1 MTENSVH
8 TDGQD
13 TAATAR
19 ASGQSATE
27 SFRRKQHAGA
37 QVSQER
43 VSALAGDALAA
54 IHDVIR
60 KHEVTYEEYDA
71 LKAWLIQV
79 GEDGEWPLFL
89 DVWVEHVVEDVNT
102 AHREGSKG
110 SIEGP
115 YYVPDAP
122 EQGAHG
128 TIPMRDDERGTPLRW
143 TGQVTSTDG
152 SPLGGAK
159 VELWHADADGFYSQF
174 APDIPE
180 WNLRGTFTSD
190 EEGRFQIDTV
200 EPAPY
205 QIPTDGACGKLIAAA
220 GWHAWRPAHLHVKV
234 SAPGHEMLTAQL
246 YFPGDPHNEDD
257 IASAVKPELMLDPQ
271 DAGDGRAMEYSFV
284 LDPASEQTPA
294 SATIG

>member
-8 TDGQD
+8 TDGTD
-13 TAATAR
+13 ASAR

-27 SFRRKQHAGA
+27 SFRKKQHAGL

-43 VSALAGDALAA
+43 VDALAGDALAA
-54 IHDVIR
+54 LHDVIR
-60 KHEVTYEEYDA
+60 RHEMTYEEYDA

-102 AHREGSKG
+102 SHREGSKG

-122 EQGAHG
+122 EQGARG
-128 TIPMRDDERGTPLRW
+128 TIPMRADEPGTPLHW

-174 APDIPE
+174 APGIPG
-180 WNLRGTFTSD
+180 WNLRGSFTSD
-190 EEGRFQIDTV
+190 EEGRFEIDTV

-205 QIPTDGACGKLIAAA
+205 QIPTDGACGRLIAAA

-234 SAPGHEMLTAQL
+234 SAPGHELLTAQL

-271 DAGDGRAMEYSFV
+271 DAGEGRRSMEYSFV
-284 LDPASEQTPA
+284 LDPASDHTPA
-294 SATIG
+294 STTVA